1 MSKRTRL
8 SIVRAK
14 NTEAGFE
21 EILDMLIR
29 LHATGG
35 YAPFNPIK
43 AAEAAFRVIS
53 EEMCWVARI
62 GGKPVGTLALTE
74 ASFWYGDTYF
84 LRDAWFWVD
93 PEHRAKD
100 VGVALL
106 KAAKAEAE
114 ARNQLCFISMTNPD
128 RRPKKTPTTIVSQLA
143 GYVPLGYT
151 LTLKGDTQ

>member
-8 SIVRAK
+8 RISRAK
-14 NTEAGFE
+14 DDETSFE
-21 EILDMLIR
+21 EILDMLIA
-29 LHATGG
+29 LHASGG
-35 YAPFNPIK
+35 YAPFNPVK
-43 AAEAAFRVIS
+43 AAEAAFRVMS
-53 EEMCWVARI
+53 EGMCWVARI

-74 ASFWYGDTYF
+74 TAFWYGDTTF
-84 LRDAWFWVD
+84 LHDAWFWVA

-114 ARNQLCFISMTNPD
+114 TRNKLCFVSMTNPD
-128 RRPKKTPTTIVSQLA
+128 RRPKKTPATIVTQLA

-151 LTLKGDTQ
+151 LTLKGDA